1 MRGLAVKLKPFDFF
15 AVALSLAVTAA
26 SAVYVYGG
34 GTGDAKVIVEGGG
47 KTWVFPLDAEET
59 LSVRGEIGNTVV
71 HIHDGKV
78 AVESSPCENQ
88 TCVAAGAIDSNGQ
101 WVACLPNAVFVR
113 VEGSS
118 QNEAPDATSR

>member
-1 MRGLAVKLKPFDFF
+1 MRGWAMKLKPFDIL
-15 AVALSLAVTAA
+15 AVALSAAVAAA
-26 SAVYVYGG
+26 SAVLVYGG
-34 GTGDAKVIVEGGG
+34 GEGDAKVIVEGGG

-59 LSVRGEIGNTVV
+59 LSVRGEIGDTVV

-78 AVESSPCENQ
+78 AVEASPCENQ
-88 TCVAAGAIDSNGQ
+88 TCVAAGSIDSNGQ

-118 QNEAPDATSR
+118 KHEALDATIR